1 MLVVGIGAFVLSFI
15 LPEKKEKM
23 RDADR
28 KMAESQIKKM
38 LEVQMRDVG
47 ARVSDAADEAVTYA
61 MDKTERAM
69 ERITNEKIMAIN
81 EYSDTVLEAI
91 HKNHEEVVFL
101 YDMLNDKQQS
111 LKDTVAEV
119 EKRTQT
125 ALEQFRDA
133 EADMQLKTAAV
144 VAAEP
149 VQEEVPPV
157 PPVITPLPQVT
168 GIELVRGE
176 RPEPIMPIV
185 APEMTKVPVVE
196 ERPPVNAII
205 PAPAE
210 MKPILPVRVN
220 PAEMPAV
227 AISFASSDE
236 EGKNNNERILS
247 LHKAGKSN
255 MAIAKEL
262 GLGIGEVKLV
272 IDLFKGV

>member
-1 MLVVGIGAFVLSFI
+1 MSFI

-111 LKDTVAEV
+111 LKDTVVEV
-119 EKRTQT
+119 EKRTKT

-133 EADMQLKTAAV
+133 EADKDSGCCGSRACSGGS
-144 VAAEP
+144 P
-149 VQEEVPPV
+149 SCPSCDPS
-157 PPVITPLPQVT
+157 VI
-168 GIELVRGE
+168 
-176 RPEPIMPIV
+176 
-185 APEMTKVPVVE
+185 
-196 ERPPVNAII
+196 
-205 PAPAE
+205 
-210 MKPILPVRVN
+210 
-220 PAEMPAV
+220 
-227 AISFASSDE
+227 
-236 EGKNNNERILS
+236 
-247 LHKAGKSN
+247 AGN
-255 MAIAKEL
+255 
-262 GLGIGEVKLV
+262 GNRTCTR
-272 IDLFKGV
+272 

>member
-1 MLVVGIGAFVLSFI
+1 MSFI

-119 EKRTQT
+119 EKRTKT

-157 PPVITPLPQVT
+157 LPVIPPSSQVT

-176 RPEPIMPIV
+176 RPEPIMPI
-185 APEMTKVPVVE
+185 ASPETVKVPVVE
-196 ERPPVNAII
+196 ERPPVNAMI

-210 MKPILPVRVN
+210 MKPVLPVRVN